1 MNFKPKSDADLSTGN
16 LLPKGEYDFEVI
28 SAVDK
33 VSKANNEMIELKLLI
48 YIDGTPARQVFDY
61 LMESVAYKLK
71 HFCYAVGLSKKY
83 DDGTITA
90 FDCNGVSGRC
100 KIGIKQDKTGQ
111 YPPNNNVTD
120 YVVVDGKT
128 QSAKKVQH
136 ERISDQLTEEED
148 LPF

>member
-28 SAVDK
+28 GAVDK

-71 HFCYAVGLSKKY
+71 HFCYAVGLADKY
-83 DDGTITA
+83 DSGTITA
-90 FDCNGVSGRC
+90 FDCNNVSGRC
-100 KIGIKQDKTGQ
+100 KIGVKQDKTGQ

-120 YVVVDGKT
+120 YVVVEGNT

-136 ERISDQLTEEED
+136 ERAGDQLTEED

>member
-28 SAVDK
+28 NAVDK

-71 HFCYAVGLSKKY
+71 HFCYAVGLAKKY

-120 YVVVDGKT
+120 YLVVEGKIET
-128 QSAKKVQH
+128 KKQKQV
-136 ERISDQLTEEED
+136 EED
-148 LPF
+148 LSDLPF

>member
-1 MNFKPKSDADLSTGN
+1 MNFTPKSDADLSTGN

-28 SAVDK
+28 NAVDK

-71 HFCYAVGLSKKY
+71 HFCYAVGLAKKY

-90 FDCNGVSGRC
+90 IDCNGVSGRC
-100 KIGIKQDKTGQ
+100 KIIIKEDKTGA
-111 YPPNNNVTD
+111 YPPKNSIAD
-120 YVVVDGKT
+120 YVVVEGKT
-128 QSAKKVQH
+128 EVKKQKHV
-136 ERISDQLTEEED
+136 EEDFSD